1 MILVSIVCNTY
12 NHEKYIRDTIESF
25 LSQVTNFEY
34 EILIYDDASTDNTAT
49 IIKEYEKKHPDII
62 KPIYQTDNQYSKGLR
77 PGEQNRKRAS
87 GKYIAICEGDDYWI
101 DEYKLQKQVDYME
114 SHPDCTFCFTNA
126 KCEINGKFEKN
137 VIPWTKESVVTKN
150 GIYNI
155 EEIEKIGYI
164 PTASFLCIAENYNRL
179 PSIRQTAFHGDG
191 YIKVG
196 MTSLGYAY
204 CINEETCVYRFQ
216 VPNSAT
222 SKWKSDKNTYV
233 RTANRFIEM
242 YEDFYSLFQEKYYI
256 FKQRSLEWEFN
267 KALVC
272 KDYKTLRKNEYK
284 KLYKAKG
291 KKAYIKYLLFATFP
305 RICTF
310 IRGL

>member
-1 MILVSIVCNTY
+1 
-12 NHEKYIRDTIESF
+12 
-25 LSQVTNFEY
+25 
-34 EILIYDDASTDNTAT
+34 
-49 IIKEYEKKHPDII
+49 
-62 KPIYQTDNQYSKGLR
+62 
-77 PGEQNRKRAS
+77 
-87 GKYIAICEGDDYWI
+87 
-101 DEYKLQKQVDYME
+101 
-114 SHPDCTFCFTNA
+114 
-126 KCEINGKFEKN
+126 
-137 VIPWTKESVVTKN
+137 
-150 GIYNI
+150 
-155 EEIEKIGYI
+155 
-164 PTASFLCIAENYNRL
+164 
-179 PSIRQTAFHGDG
+179 
-191 YIKVG
+191 